1 MFTGE
6 SVRFATYDGTLADLD
21 ASAGP
26 DLIPW
31 VSANWAENFDWRGQ
45 GEMSEADTAR
55 LKGIV
60 MKAHAQ
66 SRRVRFWGA
75 PDKEV
80 FWRAMRDAGVDLINT
95 DIWPGS
101 KRFLRR
107 RSN

>member
-1 MFTGE
+1 
-6 SVRFATYDGTLADLD
+6 
-21 ASAGP
+21 
-26 DLIPW
+26 
-31 VSANWAENFDWRGQ
+31 
-45 GEMSEADTAR
+45 MSEADTAR

-95 DIWPGS
+95 DDLAGVE
-101 KRFLRR
+101 RFLRSG
-107 RSN
+107 SN